1 MNNSKHTVFQSRQTI
16 VKKQTENMGVTLDM
30 VFSRHPVYSRLVQEL
45 GFTRKDFETV
55 GDLSLLP
62 VTTKSDFISRPE
74 EYRLDSTG
82 LAPEEVAVWDVM
94 HTTGTTT
101 GQPAPFYSTAYDL
114 YKILSIQEGMM
125 QLRGVGS
132 DNLIANLFPLTVW
145 PHGAYARVS
154 DAAAAIKVPVINVL
168 PGNPSRFFE
177 HGSGMEEAIGLIE
190 QNRATILWGVP
201 SYVRRLLIEAA
212 DLGADFSAVRFLFI
226 TGESAPEALRAD
238 LKARL
243 STLGASEAVISISYG
258 ATEMQGGMVECQS
271 DSGFHNPAP
280 DQFHT
285 DIVDPETHQTIPK
298 GERGLVL
305 ISHLDRRGTVL
316 LRYSM
321 GDISALASGP
331 CPHCGSETERLT
343 ETPVR
348 SDSLIKIKGTLVNP
362 AIIEEILLNEPG
374 VREFQIV
381 IERLNPED
389 PFSPDHLRL
398 RIAGH
403 EADIV
408 QRVKEAVG
416 VTPGVEIAEPEE
428 VFAAGNTLKS
438 RRVVDTR
445 K

>member
-1 MNNSKHTVFQSRQTI
+1 
-16 VKKQTENMGVTLDM
+16 
-30 VFSRHPVYSRLVQEL
+30 
-45 GFTRKDFETV
+45 
-55 GDLSLLP
+55 
-62 VTTKSDFISRPE
+62 
-74 EYRLDSTG
+74 
-82 LAPEEVAVWDVM
+82 LAAEEVAVWDVM

-101 GQPAPFYSTAYDL
+101 GKPAPFYSTAYDF

-125 QLRGVGS
+125 QLRGVSS
-132 DNLIANLFPLTVW
+132 DNLIANLFPLTIS

-168 PGNPSRFFE
+168 PGSPSRFFE
-177 HGSGMEEAIGLIE
+177 HGSGMEEAVRLIE

-212 DLGADFSAVRFLFI
+212 DLGADFSAVRFVFI

-238 LKARL
+238 FRTRL
-243 STLGASEAVISISYG
+243 SNLGAIEAVISISYG

-271 DSGFHNPAP
+271 GSGFHNPAP
-280 DQFHT
+280 DQFHV
-285 DIVDPETHQTIPK
+285 DIVDPETHQPVPK

-316 LRYSM
+316 LRYSI
-321 GDISALASGP
+321 GDISTLASGP
-331 CPHCGSETERLT
+331 CPHCGSETERLS
-343 ETPVR
+343 ETPIR

-362 AIIEEILLNEPG
+362 AVIEEILLNEPE
-374 VREFQIV
+374 VQEFQIV

-389 PFSPDHLRL
+389 PLSPDHLRL

-408 QRVKEAVG
+408 QKVKEAVG
-416 VTPGVEIAEPEE
+416 VTPGVEISEPQEI
-428 VFAAGNTLKS
+428 FAAGNTLKS